1 MSQQPLEQGTIKATS
16 CSKGRI
22 HSLRGSIINAQ
33 STTPLK
39 LRPHNTHRPTLT
51 TTMAALQGQTQKER
65 EEHPLLA
72 ARPPT
77 TDPITY
83 LTIVEYNL
91 TEENLPVLHQVLQDP
106 ELTANIGWDLIHLL
120 LPLLPASEEC
130 LQDIA
135 TKGNPRECVLKVTEA
150 LRLLEFEG
158 SHQETDEEEEE
169 AGDEGGVKLKVPDV
183 GVGESSTSPAFPRK
197 VLPPLPV
204 LKFEIL
210 LNLLATL
217 HKRVKTK
224 FPSRFLSTSLQAVLV
239 AFNRATSHQEELT
252 LAAIKLVKT
261 LSGTKRP
268 LLPSRRSSGNL
279 LSRTNTNESQADPEA
294 QSQAPNV
301 DETTLVNRLLQSFIT
316 HVLEDYVLSLTSDD
330 DVPGLSWASRLMEK
344 YEPSKIPNK
353 PNYQKYADRFAED
366 EDLRSRTAIL
376 GQVVAL
382 AQDLGLKTE
391 ELISTI
397 LDSEV
402 EKRGVPGTEDE
413 PPATAADIPL
423 SRTGA
428 LILYTARNVKQELY
442 AAAQGDDRSSLS
454 IFADHATILKNFVGA
469 LGPQTVGLEPE
480 ALLDTILALG
490 LIALENNNVG
500 EPQDDE
506 SFAQYLQTVSII
518 SANTPSPSL
527 RGHAHYLTTTI
538 LRSHPH
544 DLVRLTFIRD
554 TLEHCPYE
562 NLKASAVSWL
572 KGETLEANSPHA
584 DTEGDSSDDA
594 PTSIFATP
602 VALQTVAPYLWPDL
616 STHYASLT
624 LEVTD
629 SWMQFRQEL
638 GFYVAALNFYYLLL
652 QARHLHEPLAV
663 KSLDVASYIGPLTDV
678 AALFQKELVLEG
690 GELGA
695 VVEAGEAR
703 EQALAD
709 VGLLQKII
717 EWTEAAQKK
726 L

>member
-1 MSQQPLEQGTIKATS
+1 
-16 CSKGRI
+16 
-22 HSLRGSIINAQ
+22 
-33 STTPLK
+33 
-39 LRPHNTHRPTLT
+39 
-51 TTMAALQGQTQKER
+51 MAELPSQTQK

-120 LPLLPASEEC
+120 LPHLPASEEC

-135 TKGNPRECVLKVTEA
+135 TKGNPRECVLKATEA
-150 LRLLEFEG
+150 LRLLEFEE
-158 SHQETDEEEEE
+158 SHQETDDEEEE
-169 AGDEGGVKLKVPDV
+169 AGEEGGMKLKVPDV
-183 GVGESSTSPAFPRK
+183 GVGESSTSPAFPRT

-217 HKRVKTK
+217 HRRVKTK

-294 QSQAPNV
+294 QSEAPNV

-316 HVLEDYVLSLTSDD
+316 HILEDYVLSLTSDD

-344 YEPSKIPNK
+344 YEPSRIPNK

-382 AQDLGLKTE
+382 AQDLGLKTD

-442 AAAQGDDRSSLS
+442 AAAQGDDRSSIS
-454 IFADHATILKNFVGA
+454 IFPDHATILKNFVGA

-490 LIALENNNVG
+490 LIAIENNNVG

-527 RGHAHYLTTTI
+527 RGHANYLTTTI

-572 KGETLEANSPHA
+572 KGETLEANGPHA
-584 DTEGDSSDDA
+584 DNNDDA
-594 PTSIFATP
+594 QTSIFATP
-602 VALQTVAPYLWPDL
+602 VALQTVSPYLWPDL
-616 STHYASLT
+616 STHYASLSV
-624 LEVTD
+624 EVSD

-638 GFYVAALNFYYLLL
+638 GYYVAALNFYYLLL

-663 KSLDVASYIGPLTDV
+663 KSLDVALYIGPLKDL
-678 AALFQKELVLEG
+678 AARFQKEIADG
-690 GELGA
+690 GELSA
-695 VVEAGEAR
+695 LVEEGEAR
-703 EQALAD
+703 EQAFAD
-709 VGLLQKII
+709 VGLLQKVI

-726 L
+726 V